1 MSLTSSVG
9 YETKVKKVKPLK
21 NLSFYWYVVF
31 RKSRNF
37 SLRVNNVVIDLTI
50 RDSSLKSCLS
60 FITIHSVDE
69 KRN

>member
-1 MSLTSSVG
+1 M
-9 YETKVKKVKPLK
+9 YETRVKKVKPLK
-21 NLSFYWYVVF
+21 NLLFYWYVFF

-37 SLRVNNVVIDLTI
+37 SLRGNNVVIDLTI

-60 FITIHSVDE
+60 FITIHSVHE